1 MLSSNRVYT
10 ELHDAQDEYPTGYDA
25 DGNEI
30 WHDDHTVHY
39 EGKEVVWETFRDKI
53 ISLLKTKA
61 GVLTLAGA
69 MELEITRYE

>member
-1 MLSSNRVYT
+1 MLSSNRIYT
-10 ELHDAQDEYPTGYDA
+10 APRDAQDEYPAGYDA

-39 EGKEVVWETFRDKI
+39 EGKEVVWETFRDAIK
-53 ISLLKTKA
+53 SRLETKA
-61 GVLTLAGA
+61 GVLTLAGV